1 MPSPKL
7 LCVHFTIKSGK
18 CTGALFHT
26 SFVSL
31 PAHTVLQ
38 KRKVL
43 KIGSCLFCGGETGL
57 HLTKAHKATKEQSKV
72 VVEDD
77 DDDDDDN
84 NYSKQLY
91 VRGTKYFTIY
101 YLILSSSPRSQI

>member
-7 LCVHFTIKSGK
+7 LCAHFSIKSGK

-43 KIGSCLFCGGETGL
+43 KIGSCLFGGGGGITFD
-57 HLTKAHKATKEQSKV
+57 KAHKATKEQGKAV
-72 VVEDD
+72 IEDE

-84 NYSKQLY
+84 NHSKQSY
-91 VRGTKYFTIY
+91 VTGTV
-101 YLILSSSPRSQI
+101 RSTLQYII